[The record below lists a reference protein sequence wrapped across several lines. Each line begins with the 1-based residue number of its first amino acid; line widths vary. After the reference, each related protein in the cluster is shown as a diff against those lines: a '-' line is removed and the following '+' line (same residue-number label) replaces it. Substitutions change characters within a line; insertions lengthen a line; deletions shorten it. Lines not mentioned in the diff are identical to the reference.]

1 MAPKRVMVERS
12 GSRSQPKGY
21 FGATYDMLT
30 SSENAA
36 VVRSIG
42 LFGVRCPLHDLF
54 AMSLTYLQV
63 AVTFLAS
70 SWGELLLPP

>member
-1 MAPKRVMVERS
+1 MVERG
-12 GSRSQPKGY
+12 GSRNQPKGY
-21 FGATYDMLT
+21 LGATYDMLT

-42 LFGVRCPLHDLF
+42 LFGVRYFIRRRDNIIN
-54 AMSLTYLQV
+54 MVQV